1 MLSTR
6 LWRDLRTLTH
16 LARPSGRSGSHPDRL
31 ERFYQ
36 GQAGHYDEFRE
47 RLLPGRRELVGSLPL
62 SPGAVWIDL
71 GGGTAHNLLHAGAA
85 LPALRQV
92 YVVDI
97 TPSLLDVARQRCAAH
112 AWSNVTIIEGD
123 ASSVWLPSG
132 CADVV
137 TCSYSLTMMPEWRGA
152 VGEASRLLRRG
163 GTFGAVDFFVGPHHP
178 AITRRVWPWWFA
190 HSHVDLREERL
201 PFLHRR
207 FVTTSLHEGR
217 TRLPYLPI
225 GRVPFY
231 RFIGLAE

>member
-1 MLSTR
+1 MLNTR

-16 LARPSGRSGSHPDRL
+16 LARSSYRSGSHPDRL
-31 ERFYQ
+31 ERFYRN
-36 GQAGHYDEFRE
+36 QAGHYDDFRE
-47 RLLPGRRELVGSLPL
+47 RLLPGRRELVASLPL

-85 LPALRQV
+85 LHSLRQV

-97 TPSLLDVARQRCAAH
+97 TPSLLDVARQRCAEQS
-112 AWSNVTIIEGD
+112 WSNVTIIEGD
-123 ASSVWLPSG
+123 ATSVWLPSG

-137 TCSYSLTMMPEWRGA
+137 TCSYSLTMIPEWRAA

-163 GTFGAVDFFVGPHHP
+163 GTFGAVDFFVGPQHS
-178 AITRRVWPWWFA
+178 AITRRLWPWWFA

-201 PFLHRR
+201 PFLQRR
-207 FVTTSLHEGR
+207 FVTMSLIENR
-217 TRLPYLPI
+217 TPLPYLPI

-231 RFIGLAE
+231 RFTGLSG